1 MRSKKIIL
9 SIFIFV
15 IIFIFFGIYLLN
27 QDTGNVFS
35 KKIKDNTP
43 PKLKQLLKDTLFYI
57 PLELRKLKEL
67 ERNSKLMN
75 EKNRM
80 LNLENIS
87 LKNQIDFGKE
97 NNYILQSN
105 NDYKVTEYI
114 LPFFSKTSLYE
125 NKKKGYLDVYKDH
138 IFIFFGS
145 GKSIFVNKKDLENSK
160 FIFSDLK
167 NNLSDLNL
175 FDQKIKWTGIKDIKI
190 NNNKIYLSITKEFQ
204 KNCYQTELYVSNLNF
219 EKLIFQDVKTNT
231 TKACAKIDSF
241 FESYHPS
248 FKNFNGYQTGGRI
261 AVNSDNVYLTIGDY
275 NQWDK
280 VQKLDNNFGK
290 VIKINKNSKN
300 FEFASV
306 GHRNQQGMYLINQNL
321 ILTTEHGPK
330 GGDELNLINL
340 NKLETQNFGWPKSS
354 YGEHYDSVPLNNS
367 ILKIAPLYKNHKNYG
382 FIEPAFYFEKSI
394 GISEIIKNFYS
405 ETNNYFVTSL
415 KNKTIYEIKF
425 DENFSNPKIIDEIL
439 VGERIR
445 DIVFD
450 QNTKKYYL
458 YLENTPK
465 LAILEKIN

>member
-1 MRSKKIIL
+1 MRSKKIIS

-27 QDTGNVFS
+27 QDTDNVFS

-43 PKLKQLLKDTLFYI
+43 PKLKQLLKDTLLHI
-57 PLELRKLKEL
+57 PTELRKLKEL
-67 ERNSKLMN
+67 ERNSKVMK

-80 LNLENIS
+80 LNLENRS

-97 NNYILQSN
+97 NNYILKSN

-145 GKSIFVNKKDLENSK
+145 GKSIFVNKKDLDNSK

-175 FDQKIKWTGIKDIKI
+175 FDQKIKWTGIKDVKI
-190 NNNKIYLSITKEFQ
+190 NNNKIYLSLTKEFQ

-219 EKLIFQDVKTNT
+219 EKLIFQNLKTNT

-241 FESYHPS
+241 FESYPS

-261 AVNSDNVYLTIGDY
+261 VVNSDNIYLTIGDY

-290 VIKINKNSKN
+290 VIKIYKNSKN

-330 GGDELNLINL
+330 GGDEINLINL
-340 NKLETQNFGWPKSS
+340 KETQIQNFGWPMAS
-354 YGEHYDSVPLNNS
+354 YGTHYDSVPLS
-367 ILKIAPLYKNHKNYG
+367 RAIKKIAPLKKSHKEYG
-382 FIEPAFYFEKSI
+382 FIEPKHYFKDSI

-415 KNKTIYEIKF
+415 KNKTIYEIEF
-425 DENFSNPKIIDEIL
+425 DENHNNPKIIDEIL
-439 VGERIR
+439 IGERIR

-450 QNTKKYYL
+450 TINKKYYL

-465 LAILEKIN
+465 LAIFEKVN